1 MLSERKLLFSQIEM
15 MKDMEPPLQVE
26 APEHLEGQLNSIE
39 SELNKLYQSNN
50 MLRFRYNDP
59 YINFPRSS
67 IKGKLF
73 MLFKVK
79 DKKH

>member
-1 MLSERKLLFSQIEM
+1 
-15 MKDMEPPLQVE
+15 MEPPIAVE

-39 SELNKLYQSNN
+39 SELNKQYQSNT
-50 MLRFRYNDP
+50 MLRFKYNDP
-59 YINFPRSS
+59 YAGFPRSS